1 MTAVGPLD
9 EGFGNDVT
17 TTDSFHASAGARL
30 VSSSSHDNPF
40 TQTTRV
46 DEEVRVATAI
56 RARTTASVQNPT
68 TPWDNPR
75 EDVAVATRAK
85 ISSAIFA
92 PKRIL
97 NLFFSRIHED
107 SSSSLTTRLLPSKKQ
122 ITPSMRDVGLV
133 DDVAAEAQPGT
144 GPGSVPGE
152 IFLLSPPVVPEPTK
166 TSVASSPPASGTSAS
181 AVGASYGDLLA
192 PPPSYADSMMYSRP
206 PDGFHDAAGHQLHD
220 AVGQQFHDAGQ
231 SGKAPGFGANM
242 SDTGMMNTV
251 ALDGGVGGESNRLG
265 YSRGG
270 GGNGGNGGGGSN
282 PSRAGSSGFHS
293 SEIVESPSAR
303 GKTGLQIT
311 VTDPQM
317 SSTASSP
324 FGKKIVTYKVVCV
337 SSGELSQQQTNST
350 NSTTWRRFRDF
361 VALAD
366 ALQLTHKVRPCAFPK
381 SRHTVKYITR
391 RLFAHTVHPYSRL
404 KTDTFRSQS
413 QGYFVPPRPEK
424 KPLASRYGLGH
435 SQSPLLFYL

>member
-1 MTAVGPLD
+1 
-9 EGFGNDVT
+9 
-17 TTDSFHASAGARL
+17 
-30 VSSSSHDNPF
+30 
-40 TQTTRV
+40 
-46 DEEVRVATAI
+46 
-56 RARTTASVQNPT
+56 
-68 TPWDNPR
+68 
-75 EDVAVATRAK
+75 
-85 ISSAIFA
+85 
-92 PKRIL
+92 
-97 NLFFSRIHED
+97 
-107 SSSSLTTRLLPSKKQ
+107 
-122 ITPSMRDVGLV
+122 MRDVGLV
-133 DDVAAEAQPGT
+133 DDVAAEVQPGT

-220 AVGQQFHDAGQ
+220 AAGQQFHDAGQ

-366 ALQLTHKVRPCAFPK
+366 ALQLTHK
-381 SRHTVKYITR
+381 
-391 RLFAHTVHPYSRL
+391 
-404 KTDTFRSQS
+404 
-413 QGYFVPPRPEK
+413 GYFVPPRPEK
-424 KPLASRYGLGH
+424 KPLASSNDDFVRDRTLQLHNYLARLAKHPVLKHSEELRVFLTSQDLDRDPGWARFGLVREPAGVESRAMPGAGYAH
-435 SQSPLLFYL
+435 ESGYAGSSDASSSAMRATSDGGCGAFPTPNPASLFYLSAGDC